1 MENHQEILIDK
12 MFEYNLWANIQLI
25 ELCGRLSEEQLAV
38 EAEGVFGKIH
48 PTLVH
53 LVQAEGGYLNRVT
66 GSRPWAD
73 DLDWDSMT
81 MQDLLEMAKLSGRQ
95 LLAIASKTDPTVRHD
110 TQLDGQPWHF
120 FNWTVVLQ
128 ALYHGIEHRTQI
140 KFLLTK
146 LGVVHPDLD
155 AWDYRDWLAKQE

>member
-1 MENHQEILIDK
+1 MENRQEYLINK

-25 ELCGRLSEEQLAV
+25 ELCGKLSEEQLAI

-53 LVQAEGGYLNRVT
+53 LVQAEGGYLNRLT

-73 DLDWDSMT
+73 DLNWDDMSMN
-81 MQDLLEMAKLSGRQ
+81 DLLEKARVSGRQ
-95 LLAIASKTDPTVRHD
+95 LLDVASKTDPAVRHD

-128 ALYHGIEHRTQI
+128 TLYHGIEHRTQI
-140 KFLLTK
+140 KFLLTQ
-146 LGVVHPDLD
+146 LGVKHPDLD
-155 AWDYRDWLAKQE
+155 AWDYRDWLAQQE